1 MLFQRALISFRLLG
15 GKLFLEIYLRFLAT
29 SIQIPTHP
37 DATRLA
43 PLPTHCVHIL
53 FACIP
58 GKSLQLCPTL
68 CNPMD
73 CRPQAPLSMGFSRQE
88 YWSGLSFP
96 FPGDLPNLAITPGSH
111 VTCSGRSVLYH
122 QHHLGRLHILIC
134 SYQHPIHLVLLF
146 VCCLSPP
153 MMWQFQWGQDFCLF
167 VLLCAWTPIDAQY
180 ILIEWISK
188 CIIKQLLRTYW
199 FYFLLKNLRE
209 EGIFLIRSLRNTYRG
224 SWPHLQL
231 SHGEYTLLAMENVII
246 SRRLAILLENSMN
259 FFVLR
264 MKTNKASRKKG

>member
-15 GKLFLEIYLRFLAT
+15 GKRFLEIYVRLIAT
-29 SIQIPTHP
+29 TIQIPTYP
-37 DATRLA
+37 DATGLP
-43 PLPTHCVHIL
+43 PLPTHSVHIL
-53 FACIP
+53 VAYFP
-58 GKSLQLCPTL
+58 GKSPQSCLTL
-68 CNPMD
+68 CNLMD
-73 CRPQAPLSMGFSRQE
+73 CRLQAPLSMGFSRQE
-88 YWSGLSFP
+88 YWSGLWFP

-111 VTCSGRSVLYH
+111 VSCSGRLVLYH
-122 QHHLGRLHILIC
+122 STTWEGLIFSFAVTNIQHILF
-134 SYQHPIHLVLLF
+134 YYVF
-146 VCCLSPP
+146 VVSLP
-153 MMWQFQWGQDFCLF
+153 QWCGNFNEDKIFVF
-167 VLLCAWTPIDAQY
+167 VLLCAWTTIDAQY
-180 ILIEWISK
+180 IFIEWISE

-231 SHGEYTLLAMENVII
+231 SHGELISLSMENAII

-264 MKTNKASRKKG
+264 MKTNKASGERG